1 MKILIKIVEKLMELE
16 ATIANRKIIIF
27 GSGKVGKLTHA
38 ALKMVSNEASCFVDN
53 DPIKHGSIIMGT
65 TVQPPHA
72 IKEEKK
78 ESLFVLIA
86 STYYKE
92 IERQLSEM
100 GYKEGEEF
108 FSILKPRLNEA
119 ARGERIIHGVKIG
132 KYSYG
137 VEQHCYPDTLLES
150 VGAFCSINTHSLIG
164 MVNHPTTLI
173 TTHPF
178 LYHPNDYMGEFI
190 PSDLLDTHSLAD
202 INALTKNGKIV
213 IGNDV
218 WIGAKTVILPSVHI
232 GNGAIVA
239 AGAVVTKDVPDYAIV
254 AGVPAKVI
262 KYRFSREEITIL
274 NEIRWWEWPDEKIAS
289 KSKLFANPKLFFK
302 YFQENNSS

>member
-1 MKILIKIVEKLMELE
+1 ME
-16 ATIANRKIIIF
+16 ATIANRRLIIF
-27 GSGKVGKLTHA
+27 GSGKVGKLTHV
-38 ALKMVSNEASCFVDN
+38 ALKMVSNEACYFVDN
-53 DPIKHGSIIMGT
+53 DPAKHGLKIMGT
-65 TVQPPHA
+65 IIQPPQV
-72 IKEEKK
+72 ITEEKK

-86 STYYKE
+86 STYYRE

-100 GYKEGEEF
+100 GYREGEEF
-108 FSILKPRLNEA
+108 YSILKPRLNEA

-178 LYHPNDYMGEFI
+178 LYHPNDYMGEYV
-190 PSDLLDTHSLAD
+190 PNDLLDLHRLAD
-202 INALTKNGKIV
+202 IHSLTKNGKIV

-218 WIGAKTVILPSVHI
+218 WIGAKTVILPSVRI
-232 GNGAIVA
+232 GNGAIIA

-254 AGVPAKVI
+254 AGVPAKVTRF
-262 KYRFSREEITIL
+262 RFSPEQIQIL
-274 NEIRWWEWPDEKIAS
+274 NEVKWWDWPDDKIAS
-289 KSKLFANPKLFFK
+289 HSELLSNPDMFFNE
-302 YFQENNSS
+302 YSRYRTNND